1 MSLKMRTKIKKTF
14 GETMFNT
21 KVKIPI
27 HDVLMASMI
36 MGKENQTYFWNSLIR
51 SKKERD
57 KAWVIII
64 GAMVPSAINL
74 TPLTG
79 CEVLKAQRF

>member
-1 MSLKMRTKIKKTF
+1 MMSLKMRAKIKKTF

-36 MGKENQTYFWNSLIR
+36 MGKQNQTYFWNSLIQ

-57 KAWVIII
+57 KA
-64 GAMVPSAINL
+64 
-74 TPLTG
+74 
-79 CEVLKAQRF
+79 